1 MAKIKKIEITN
12 FRNIKHLVI
21 EVRPSGYTIIA
32 GDNNLGKSNT
42 LNAVNWFLTGTLFTD
57 KWGTGEN
64 DIDSIIPINQ
74 IKGEFVSVSVEFETG
89 IVFEKQ
95 YRTQWDIKTGKPK
108 GHTSAGLINGA
119 ESRNMKL
126 WTDELYKEL
135 NYTPYLNGFK
145 ELNIFTDALYALQ
158 KLDPK
163 DLRVLLQKLGCN
175 VTNDEVFKAL
185 NLGVDATFMEL
196 EQVKYRGNFYDMRA
210 DYKRKVLADR
220 GTLEQVKN
228 QLALFNDVD
237 NADTTTLDKIKHELD
252 EVNKNFYSLS
262 STLDS
267 KLNELYTEV
276 SQLKI
281 KHDEDLAQ
289 FRVDKFNRKAKIIS
303 AINKEEERIEKIK
316 NNANKDGL
324 EAIGSVEK
332 EIELQCKTI
341 EAYNNSLTSIQQAM
355 ERSSAAGK
363 GYVAEQRETAIK
375 LNTLLKEVYQDFITC
390 PNCQHQFILDE
401 GKKDMWEFN
410 RKRDI
415 ELLNKKLDEL
425 KANVAKELENLK
437 SYKIQFAQAQENYNK
452 AVKDLE
458 VLNNKKQD
466 LQNNVSST
474 KVEVD
479 TTALDRLNAQLS
491 VIDCEQYD
499 TRALDNRIDSL
510 NEEIIRCKTERDAEL
525 EKLRFDLQQ
534 QKNELLEQQHQEELK
549 IYDFQK
555 KQELLKKQDEILEI
569 YNQHEYQLEIINKF
583 IHKSIEMANEKARE
597 VTGFNFVM
605 LEETLSETIKEVC
618 YLTVDGVPFASVN
631 TSKKILIGTQFIK
644 RIKEILKG
652 YGVPVNDLPIL
663 VDKLETVSNNTL
675 DSNKDLFAGIQFITT
690 KVTEGKEI
698 TIC

>member
-74 IKGEFVSVSVEFETG
+74 VKGEFVSVSVEFETG

-175 VTNDEVFKAL
+175 VTNEEVFKAL

-228 QLALFNDVD
+228 QLALFNEVD
-237 NADTTTLDKIKHELD
+237 NVDTTTLDKIKHELD
-252 EVNKNFYSLS
+252 EVNKNFYSLG

-267 KLNELYTEV
+267 KINELSTEV

-281 KHDEDLAQ
+281 KRDEDVAQ
-289 FRVDKFNRKAKIIS
+289 FRADKFNRKAKIIS

-316 NNANKDGL
+316 NNANKSGL
-324 EAIGSVEK
+324 EAVGSVEK

-355 ERSSAAGK
+355 ERSSNAGK

-415 ELLNKKLDEL
+415 ELLNQKLDEL

-437 SYKIQFAQAQENYNK
+437 SYKIQFAQVQENYNK

-479 TTALDRLNAQLS
+479 TAALDRLNAQLS

-549 IYDFQK
+549 AYDFQK
-555 KQELLKKQDEILEI
+555 KQDLLKKQDEILEI

-644 RIKEILKG
+644 RIKEILNG

-675 DSNKDLFAGIQFITT
+675 DSNKDLFDGIQFITT
-690 KVTEGKEI
+690 KVTEEKEI

>member
-1 MAKIKKIEITN
+1 
-12 FRNIKHLVI
+12 
-21 EVRPSGYTIIA
+21 
-32 GDNNLGKSNT
+32 
-42 LNAVNWFLTGTLFTD
+42 
-57 KWGTGEN
+57 
-64 DIDSIIPINQ
+64 
-74 IKGEFVSVSVEFETG
+74 
-89 IVFEKQ
+89 
-95 YRTQWDIKTGKPK
+95 
-108 GHTSAGLINGA
+108 
-119 ESRNMKL
+119 
-126 WTDELYKEL
+126 
-135 NYTPYLNGFK
+135 
-145 ELNIFTDALYALQ
+145 
-158 KLDPK
+158 
-163 DLRVLLQKLGCN
+163 
-175 VTNDEVFKAL
+175 
-185 NLGVDATFMEL
+185 
-196 EQVKYRGNFYDMRA
+196 
-210 DYKRKVLADR
+210 
-220 GTLEQVKN
+220 
-228 QLALFNDVD
+228 
-237 NADTTTLDKIKHELD
+237 
-252 EVNKNFYSLS
+252 
-262 STLDS
+262 
-267 KLNELYTEV
+267 
-276 SQLKI
+276 
-281 KHDEDLAQ
+281 
-289 FRVDKFNRKAKIIS
+289 
-303 AINKEEERIEKIK
+303 
-316 NNANKDGL
+316 
-324 EAIGSVEK
+324 
-332 EIELQCKTI
+332 
-341 EAYNNSLTSIQQAM
+341 
-355 ERSSAAGK
+355 
-363 GYVAEQRETAIK
+363 

-549 IYDFQK
+549 VYDFQK

>member
-108 GHTSAGLINGA
+108 GHTSVGLINGA

-228 QLALFNDVD
+228 QLALFNDVE
-237 NADTTTLDKIKHELD
+237 NVDTTTLDKIKHELD

-534 QKNELLEQQHQEELK
+534 QKNALLEQQHQEELK
-549 IYDFQK
+549 VYDFQK

-675 DSNKDLFAGIQFITT
+675 DSNKDLFDGIQFITT

>member
-21 EVRPSGYTIIA
+21 EVKPSGYTIIA

-135 NYTPYLNGFK
+135 NYNPYLNRFK

-228 QLALFNDVD
+228 QLALFNEVD
-237 NADTTTLDKIKHELD
+237 NVDTTTLDKIKHELD

-267 KLNELYTEV
+267 KINELYTEV

-316 NNANKDGL
+316 NNANKEGL

-437 SYKIQFAQAQENYNK
+437 SYKIQFAQAQENYNR

-549 IYDFQK
+549 VYDFQK

-652 YGVPVNDLPIL
+652 FGVPVNVLPIL

>member
-74 IKGEFVSVSVEFETG
+74 VKGEFVSVSVEFETG

-175 VTNDEVFKAL
+175 VTNEEVFKAL

-228 QLALFNDVD
+228 QLALFNEVD
-237 NADTTTLDKIKHELD
+237 NVDTTTLDKIKHELD
-252 EVNKNFYSLS
+252 EVNKNFYSLG

-267 KLNELYTEV
+267 KINELSTEV

-281 KHDEDLAQ
+281 KRDEDVAQ
-289 FRVDKFNRKAKIIS
+289 FRADKFNRKAKIIS

-316 NNANKDGL
+316 NNANKSGL
-324 EAIGSVEK
+324 EAVGSVEK

-355 ERSSAAGK
+355 ERSSNAGK

-415 ELLNKKLDEL
+415 ELLNQKLDEL

-437 SYKIQFAQAQENYNK
+437 SYKIQFAQVQENYNK

-479 TTALDRLNAQLS
+479 TAALDRLNAQLS

-549 IYDFQK
+549 AYDFQK
-555 KQELLKKQDEILEI
+555 KQDLLKKQDEILEI

-597 VTGFNFVM
+597 VTGFNFIM

-644 RIKEILKG
+644 RIKEILNG

-675 DSNKDLFAGIQFITT
+675 DSNKDLFDGIQFITT
-690 KVTEGKEI
+690 KVTEEKEI

>member
-1 MAKIKKIEITN
+1 MARIKKIEIKN
-12 FRNIKHLVI
+12 FRNIKHLIINVK
-21 EVRPSGYTIIA
+21 PNGYTIIA

-57 KWGTGEN
+57 KWGVGEN

-74 IKGEFVSVSVEFETG
+74 VKGEYVSVSVEFDSG
-89 IVFEKQ
+89 IIFEKQ
-95 YRTQWDIKTGKPK
+95 YRTQWDLKTNKPK

-175 VTNDEVFKAL
+175 VSNEEVFKAL
-185 NLGVDATFMEL
+185 NLGVDATFMEI

-210 DYKRKVLADR
+210 DYKRKVLADKS
-220 GTLEQVKN
+220 TLEQVTN
-228 QLALFNDVD
+228 QLALFNEVD
-237 NADTTTLDKIKHELD
+237 EVDTSTLERIKHELE
-252 EVNKNFYSLS
+252 EVNSKFYGIG
-262 STLDS
+262 TNLDS
-267 KLNELYTEV
+267 KINELSTEV

-281 KHDEDLAQ
+281 KRDEELTQ
-289 FRVDKFNRKAKIIS
+289 FRADKFNRKAKILTLL
-303 AINKEEERIEKIK
+303 NKEEDRIEKIK
-316 NNANKDGL
+316 NNSNLDGL
-324 EAIGSVEK
+324 QAIESIDK
-332 EIELQCKTI
+332 EINLQCKTI
-341 EAYNNSLTSIQQAM
+341 EAYENSLTSIKQAM
-355 ERSSAAGK
+355 ERSSNAGK
-363 GYVAEQRETAIK
+363 GYVAEQRETALK
-375 LNTLLKEVYQDFITC
+375 LNALLKEVYQDFITC

-415 ELLNKKLDEL
+415 DSLQLKLDTL
-425 KANVAKELENLK
+425 KANVTKELENLK
-437 SYKIQFAQAQENYNK
+437 GYKMQHLQAEANYNK
-452 AVKDLE
+452 AIKDLE
-458 VLNNKKQD
+458 ALNQKKQA
-466 LQNNVSST
+466 LQENISSN

-479 TTALDRLNAQLS
+479 TSELDRLNKQLNS
-491 VIDCEQYD
+491 IDMEQYN
-499 TRALDNRIDSL
+499 TKALDDRIDSL
-510 NEEIIRCKTERDAEL
+510 NEEIIRCKTQRDAEL

-549 IYDFQK
+549 AYDFQK
-555 KQELLKKQDEILEI
+555 KQELLNKQEEIRSI

-583 IHKSIEMANEKARE
+583 IHKSIEMANEKAKAI
-597 VTGFNFVM
+597 TGFNFVM
-605 LEETLSETIKEVC
+605 LEETLSETVKEVC

-644 RIKEILKG
+644 RIKEILEG
-652 YGVPVNDLPIL
+652 YGIPKNELPIL
-663 VDKLETVSNNTL
+663 VDKLETVSNTTLENNTH
-675 DSNKDLFAGIQFITT
+675 LFDGIQFITT

-698 TIC
+698 EIL

>member
-1 MAKIKKIEITN
+1 MAKIKKIEIKN
-12 FRNIKHLVI
+12 FRNIRHLVI
-21 EVRPSGYTIIA
+21 EVKPNGYTIIA
-32 GDNNLGKSNT
+32 GDNNLGKSNA
-42 LNAVNWFLTGTLFTD
+42 LNATNWFINGTLFTD

-74 IKGEFVSVSVEFETG
+74 VKGEFVSVSVEFETG

-108 GHTSAGLINGA
+108 GHTSVGLINGA

-175 VTNDEVFKAL
+175 VTNEEVFKAL
-185 NLGVDATFMEL
+185 NLGIDATFMEL

-228 QLALFNDVD
+228 QLALFNEVD
-237 NADTTTLDKIKHELD
+237 NVDTTTLDKIKHELD

-363 GYVAEQRETAIK
+363 SYVAEQRETAIK

-415 ELLNKKLDEL
+415 ETLNKKLDEL

-437 SYKIQFAQAQENYNK
+437 SYKIQFAQAQENYNR

-549 IYDFQK
+549 VYDFQK

-698 TIC
+698 TIL

>member
-74 IKGEFVSVSVEFETG
+74 VKGEFVSVSVEFETG

-108 GHTSAGLINGA
+108 GHTSVGLINGA

-175 VTNDEVFKAL
+175 VTNEEVFKAL

-228 QLALFNDVD
+228 QLALFNEVD
-237 NADTTTLDKIKHELD
+237 NVDTTTLDKIKHELD

-316 NNANKDGL
+316 NNANKEGL

-401 GKKDMWEFN
+401 GKKDIWEFN

-437 SYKIQFAQAQENYNK
+437 NYKIQFAQAQENYNK

-458 VLNNKKQD
+458 VLNSKKQD

-549 IYDFQK
+549 VYDFQK

-675 DSNKDLFAGIQFITT
+675 DSNKDLFDGIQFITT

>member
-21 EVRPSGYTIIA
+21 EVKPSGYTIIA

-74 IKGEFVSVSVEFETG
+74 VKGEFVSVSVEFETG

-228 QLALFNDVD
+228 QLALFNEVD
-237 NADTTTLDKIKHELD
+237 NVDTTTLDKIKHELD

-267 KLNELYTEV
+267 KINELYTEV

-415 ELLNKKLDEL
+415 ESLNKKLDEL
-425 KANVAKELENLK
+425 KANIAKELENLK

-479 TTALDRLNAQLS
+479 TTTLDRLNAQLS

-549 IYDFQK
+549 VYDFQK

-631 TSKKILIGTQFIK
+631 RPASSISAFMDNWFSSYFSVELTMACV
-644 RIKEILKG
+644 
-652 YGVPVNDLPIL
+652 GVI
-663 VDKLETVSNNTL
+663 
-675 DSNKDLFAGIQFITT
+675 
-690 KVTEGKEI
+690 
-698 TIC
+698 

>member
-21 EVRPSGYTIIA
+21 EVKPSGYTIIA

-74 IKGEFVSVSVEFETG
+74 VKGEFVSVSVEFETG

-228 QLALFNDVD
+228 QLALFNEVD
-237 NADTTTLDKIKHELD
+237 NVDTTTLDKIKHELD

-415 ELLNKKLDEL
+415 ESLNKKLDEL
-425 KANVAKELENLK
+425 KANVAKELDNLK
-437 SYKIQFAQAQENYNK
+437 SYKIQFAQAQENYNR

-534 QKNELLEQQHQEELK
+534 QKNALLEQQHQEELK
-549 IYDFQK
+549 VYDFQK

-675 DSNKDLFAGIQFITT
+675 DSNKNLFAGIQFITT

-698 TIC
+698 TIL

>member
-185 NLGVDATFMEL
+185 NLGVDATFMEI

-237 NADTTTLDKIKHELD
+237 NVDTTTLDKIKHELD

-267 KLNELYTEV
+267 KINELYTEV

-549 IYDFQK
+549 VYDFQK
-555 KQELLKKQDEILEI
+555 KKELLKKQDEILEI

-675 DSNKDLFAGIQFITT
+675 DSNKDLFDGIQFITT